1 MLKLVKTL
9 QGMLVLCFIGVQ
21 HCVTNL
27 PGLSKG
33 VQCCK
38 HYNVTDDAIF
48 SELIL
53 LCILIFGS

>member
-1 MLKLVKTL
+1 MLKQVKTL

-27 PGLSKG
+27 PSLCKG

-38 HYNVTDDAIF
+38 HYNRTMMMLSF
-48 SELIL
+48 LS
-53 LCILIFGS
+53 CYCSMY